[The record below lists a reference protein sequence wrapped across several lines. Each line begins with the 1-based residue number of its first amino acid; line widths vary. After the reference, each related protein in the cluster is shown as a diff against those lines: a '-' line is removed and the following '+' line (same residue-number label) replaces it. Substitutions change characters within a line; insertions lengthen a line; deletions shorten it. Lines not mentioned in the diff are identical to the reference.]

1 MVTLKF
7 QLPTATPGCGSA
19 SRSADT
25 AGGVHARETTID
37 PPKNTVKLSSRDLLK
52 TLAISN
58 YRSLRD
64 FVMPLGPLNLI
75 TGPNGSGKSNV
86 YRALRLLAD
95 TANGS
100 VVGSL
105 AREGGISSTLWAGP
119 ATQRKD
125 PVALRLGFH
134 AKEFSY
140 AIDLGLPKPS
150 ESAFSLDPEIKSES
164 IWHGAQLRPATLLVE
179 RRNGLVRI
187 RRANGEWDIVESNLQ
202 PFESMMERIAD
213 PHRAAEVMS
222 LRDQIRSW
230 RFYDHF
236 RTDAEAPARQVQI
249 GTYTPVLAHDGR
261 DLAAAMQTI
270 REIGDAVALDL
281 AISDAF
287 PGAKLEIGGRDG
299 RLSVGLR
306 QEGLLRPLDVGELS
320 DGTLRY
326 LLWSTALLTPR
337 PPQLMVLNEPESSL
351 HPDLLPALARLIGVA
366 AKQTQVWV
374 VSHASRLIAALKESE
389 ECRSIELE
397 KESGETIVLGQGA
410 LDRPAWKWPAR

>member
-1 MVTLKF
+1 MLN
-7 QLPTATPGCGSA
+7 
-19 SRSADT
+19 
-25 AGGVHARETTID
+25 I
-37 PPKNTVKLSSRDLLK
+37 
-52 TLAISN
+52 LAVSN
-58 YRSLRD
+58 YRSLRNLI
-64 FVMPLGPLNLI
+64 VPLGTLNVI

-95 TANGS
+95 TANGG

-119 ATQRKD
+119 ATQRKE

-134 AKEFSY
+134 GNEFSY
-140 AIDLGLPKPS
+140 AIDLGLPKLPS
-150 ESAFSLDPEIKSES
+150 ESAFSLDPEIKSEC

-179 RRNGLVRI
+179 RRNGMVRI
-187 RRANGEWDIVESNLQ
+187 RRDGGEWEIVESHLQ

-213 PHRAAEVMS
+213 PQRAAEVLS

-236 RTDAEAPARQVQI
+236 RTDAEAPARQLQI

-270 REIGDAVALDL
+270 LEIGDGRAWAQ

-287 PGAKLEIGGRDG
+287 PGTKLDIAGADG
-299 RLSVGLR
+299 RLTVGLR
-306 QEGLLRPLDVGELS
+306 QEGLLRPLNVAELS

-326 LLWSTALLTPR
+326 LLWCAALLTPR

-366 AKQTQVWV
+366 ARQTQVWV
-374 VSHASRLIAALKESE
+374 VSHASRLIAALKENE
-389 ECRSIELE
+389 RCQSIDLE
-397 KESGETIVLGQGA
+397 KELGETVVIGQGA
-410 LDRPAWKWPAR
+410 LDRPAWKWPGR

>member
-1 MVTLKF
+1 MLN
-7 QLPTATPGCGSA
+7 
-19 SRSADT
+19 
-25 AGGVHARETTID
+25 I
-37 PPKNTVKLSSRDLLK
+37 
-52 TLAISN
+52 LAISN
-58 YRSLRD
+58 YRSLRNL
-64 FVMPLGPLNLI
+64 VVPLSPLNLI

-95 TANGS
+95 TANGG

-119 ATQRKD
+119 ATQRTE

-134 AKEFSY
+134 ASEFSY

-150 ESAFSLDPEIKSES
+150 ASAFSLDPEIKSEC
-164 IWHGAQLRPATLLVE
+164 IWHGAHLRPATLLVE

-187 RRANGEWDIVESNLQ
+187 RRDNGEWDVVESHLQ

-213 PHRAAEVMS
+213 PQRAAEVLS

-236 RTDAEAPARQVQI
+236 RSDAEAPARQIQV

-270 REIGDAVALDL
+270 MEIGDAPALAH

-287 PGAKLEIGGRDG
+287 RGAELNIGGRDG
-299 RLSVGLR
+299 RLAVGLR

-326 LLWSTALLTPR
+326 LLWCAALLTPR

-366 AKQTQVWV
+366 AQQTQVWV
-374 VSHASRLIAALKESE
+374 VSHASRLIAALKENE

-397 KESGETIVLGQGA
+397 KELGETVVLGQGA
-410 LDRPAWKWPAR
+410 LDAPAWKWPGR